1 MRNAKRPEIQPHPL
15 PLLRHQRRCRNKAA
29 RRFFRSAL
37 SQNICYCVRNTAK
50 TVNEIADDLGV
61 SPVYVESEA
70 GFLEKY
76 GFLSAEK
83 GKYLLNFLISEPDE
97 ALLTMQDAMYK
108 RAGELFANELYDEL
122 TASGL
127 LEDPDIVCRRPT
139 ARFR

>member
-1 MRNAKRPEIQPHPL
+1 M
-15 PLLRHQRRCRNKAA
+15 
-29 RRFFRSAL
+29 
-37 SQNICYCVRNTAK
+37 RNTAK

-97 ALLTMQDAMYK
+97 ALLTMQDAIYK
-108 RAGELFANELYDEL
+108 RAG
-122 TASGL
+122 
-127 LEDPDIVCRRPT
+127 
-139 ARFR
+139 